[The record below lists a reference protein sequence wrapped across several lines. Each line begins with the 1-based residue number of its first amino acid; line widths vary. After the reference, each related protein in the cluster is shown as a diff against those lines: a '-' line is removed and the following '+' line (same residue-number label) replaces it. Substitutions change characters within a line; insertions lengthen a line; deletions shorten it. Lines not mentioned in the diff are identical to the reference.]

1 MAYLAVDPESLF
13 VTNGVSGALG
23 LICSLF
29 VQKGDT
35 IIVENPSYFLAL
47 SIFRDFGLNIIPIDL
62 DEQGLRTQDL
72 ETLLRTNPSIRP
84 KLVYTIPVFH
94 NPTGYSLS
102 HERKIQL
109 AKLAAEYNFTV
120 LADEVYQL
128 LGFEGVP
135 KPTDPCCYYDTPEIA
150 GPNAG
155 HIISIGSFAKIL
167 APGMRLGWLQC
178 STAGNHLLKKIYN
191 CGQLDSSGALNPVI
205 SGIVHTLI
213 ESGAQKQHL
222 SDVRTELTKRATI
235 LGDAL
240 RKSLPAGAT
249 FIQPSGGY
257 FIWIRIP
264 QGLHGM
270 KLMDFCIAGYK
281 CRFHPGERFGTNLD
295 NYIRLSFSYYNANDL
310 AVGAERLG
318 QAMRDMLTQ
327 VASSPAPVVST
338 PSTNNGISVAVHGG
352 NGRLGSLIVNAAKG
366 QVPGS
371 PLANLTGVITRD
383 NTTIPSG
390 TSVIIDVT
398 LPAGTASLIKKLLS
412 NGAPYLPLVIG
423 TTGDL
428 PMDLIK
434 EYAKVAP
441 VVLSANFSVGVPL
454 VLSKLQATKGNLPS
468 DWHAEVTE
476 IHHTAKKDAPSGTAK
491 RLITGLENAGVQ
503 AVTGPNTP
511 IPVHALRLGDTVGV
525 HTIFLAG
532 PGERVEITHT
542 ATRREVFA
550 IGAIRLAGWL
560 VSQPPG
566 FYVK

>member
-1 MAYLAVDPESLF
+1 MDPESLF

-72 ETLLRTNPSIRP
+72 ETLLRSNRSIRP

-102 HERKIQL
+102 HERKIHL
-109 AKLAAEYNFTV
+109 AKLAAEFNFTV

-178 STAGNHLLKKIYN
+178 SAAANHLLKKIYN

-213 ESGAQKQHL
+213 ETGAQKQHL
-222 SDVRTELTKRATI
+222 QDVRTELTKRATI

-240 RKSLPAGAT
+240 RKSLPPGAT

-257 FIWIRIP
+257 FIWIRLP
-264 QGLHGM
+264 VGLHGM

-318 QAMRDMLTQ
+318 QAMRDMSVQ
-327 VASSPAPVVST
+327 APSPVVNPSST
-338 PSTNNGISVAVHGG
+338 SSSSSAGLQVAVHGAT
-352 NGRLGSLIVNAAKG
+352 GRLGSLIVNAAKG
-366 QVPGS
+366 QVPGAIAAS
-371 PLANLTGVITRD
+371 LTGVITRE
-383 NTTIPSG
+383 TATIPTG
-390 TSVIIDVT
+390 TAVVIDVT
-398 LPAGTASLIKKLLS
+398 LPAGTASLIKLLT
-412 NGAPYLPLVIG
+412 NRGAPYLPLVIG

-428 PMDLIK
+428 PMDLIQS
-434 EYAKVAP
+434 YAKLAP
-441 VVLSANFSVGVPL
+441 VVLSANFSAGVPL
-454 VLSKLQATKGNLPS
+454 VLSMLQATKGNLPS

-491 RLITGLENAGVQ
+491 RLITGLENAGVP

-525 HTIFLAG
+525 HTVYLAG

-550 IGAIRLAGWL
+550 IGALRLANWL
-560 VSQPPG
+560 VTQPTG